1 MIVITTR
8 NFLPEVGGMQILM
21 TDLANHLSK
30 FYKVKVYAEDNKE
43 SDNFDLSQKYEI
55 IRIKGFKFIRK
66 FRKANQ
72 IQEFFLKNK
81 NINALI
87 SDHWKSLEKISKNTC
102 FSTCT
107 ICLIHGKEINHPNGS
122 PLNIRMLN
130 SLSKTKYI
138 IANSEFTKNL
148 AIEKGVDVNKL
159 FIINPGTN
167 FNENENFDENYVKKI
182 FNNSS
187 PKIVTV
193 CRLEKRKGLENTLLA
208 LKNFQ
213 SKYQNFKFAII
224 GNGEEK
230 ENLQRQIRNLD
241 LSKNV
246 ILLKS
251 MDTKLKNAL
260 IKFADF
266 FIMPS
271 IQVGKSVEGFG
282 ISFLEAAKY
291 GTASIG
297 GIKGGSSD
305 IIKNEKT
312 GLLCDGNS
320 HEDIYKSLLLIMKNN
335 NYKVYGENA
344 ENFAKQFAWENQI
357 KKYID
362 LIKKN

>member
-1 MIVITTR
+1 MIIITTR
-8 NFLPEVGGMQILM
+8 NFLPEIGGMQILM
-21 TDLANHLSK
+21 SDLANHLSK
-30 FYKVKVYAEDNKE
+30 FDKVKVFAEVSKD
-43 SDNFDLSQKYEI
+43 SDIFDKNQNYEI

-66 FRKANQ
+66 FRKANH
-72 IQEFFLKNK
+72 IQDFFLKNK
-81 NINALI
+81 SIEALV

-102 FSTCT
+102 HSTCT
-107 ICLIHGKEINHPNGS
+107 ICLIHGKEINHPIGS

-130 SLSKTKYI
+130 SLAKSKYI

-148 AIEKGVDVNKL
+148 AIEKGVDEKKL
-159 FIINPGTN
+159 IIINPGTDI
-167 FNENENFDENYVKKI
+167 NENENLDENYAQKI
-182 FNNSS
+182 FDNAN

-213 SKYQNFKFAII
+213 FKYQNFKFAII
-224 GNGEEK
+224 GDGEEK
-230 ENLQRQIRNLD
+230 ENLKNQINNLN
-241 LSKNV
+241 LSNNI
-246 ILLKS
+246 ILFQN
-251 MDTKLKNAL
+251 MDSKLKNSL
-260 IKFADF
+260 IKSADF

-297 GIKGGSSD
+297 GIQGGSSD

-320 HEDIYKSLLLIMKNN
+320 FEDIYKSLMLIMKND
-335 NYKVYGENA
+335 NYKVFGDNA
-344 ENFAKQFAWENQI
+344 KNFSKQFDWEIQI
-357 KKYID
+357 KKYMDI
-362 LIKKN
+362 IRKN